1 MAGKRS
7 EEIGIIGESLNLE
20 PSAVGIDPEEL
31 RPIRGKGDLLDAVG
45 IDQLEKVRVAD
56 GTGSAAAALD
66 DGKVV
71 GGGGCGGDDG
81 GLEGGGGGQV
91 HVHGHEATAAAAS
104 AAIGT
109 SVETGGGLEGDGIAE
124 EVGGGQNEDGGG
136 GELHC
141 CAINYWYA
149 VFDEWIGI
157 MQLWFVSMRWVE
169 LLEN

>member
-1 MAGKRS
+1 MAGKLG

-20 PSAVGIDPEEL
+20 PSAVGIDTEEL
-31 RPIRGKGDLLDAVG
+31 SAIGREGDLLDAVG
-45 IDQLEKVRVAD
+45 LDEAEEIGIPD
-56 GTGSAAAALD
+56 GAGSTAAALD
-66 DGKVV
+66 DGEVV
-71 GGGGCGGDDG
+71 SSVGDDG
-81 GLEGGGGGQV
+81 GLEGGGGGHV
-91 HVHGHEATAAAAS
+91 HVHGHEAAAAAG

-109 SVETGGGLEGDGIAE
+109 GVEAGGGLEGDGIAE